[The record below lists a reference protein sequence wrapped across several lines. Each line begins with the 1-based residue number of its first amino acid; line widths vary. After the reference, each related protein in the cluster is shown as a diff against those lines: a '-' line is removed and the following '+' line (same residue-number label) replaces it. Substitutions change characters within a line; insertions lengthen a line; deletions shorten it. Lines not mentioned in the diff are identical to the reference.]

1 MVKVKINGKNYNVKE
16 MAFAEY
22 TKMEEQGFS
31 ILDAFRKKQM
41 TLIAM
46 GFVCAVVGCDRDEAE
61 RLITQHVLGGG
72 NIIDITNAFADAVA
86 ESDFFQKML
95 GMTQDEQE
103 TPETP
108 KKATKSKKEV
118 EEAAEEE

>member
-16 MAFAEY
+16 MEFAEY

-61 RLITQHVLGGG
+61 HLITQHVL
-72 NIIDITNAFADAVA
+72 VV
-86 ESDFFQKML
+86 
-95 GMTQDEQE
+95 E
-103 TPETP
+103 TLLTSQTHLLMPLQNPIFSRRCSE
-108 KKATKSKKEV
+108 
-118 EEAAEEE
+118 

>member
-41 TLIAM
+41 TA
-46 GFVCAVVGCDRDEAE
+46 C
-61 RLITQHVLGGG
+61 TWWWKHY
-72 NIIDITNAFADAVA
+72 
-86 ESDFFQKML
+86 
-95 GMTQDEQE
+95 
-103 TPETP
+103 
-108 KKATKSKKEV
+108 
-118 EEAAEEE
+118 

>member
-22 TKMEEQGFS
+22 TKMEDRLL

-61 RLITQHVLGGG
+61 HLITQHVLGGG

-103 TPETP
+103 TPE
-108 KKATKSKKEV
+108 KATKSKKEV
-118 EEAAEEE
+118 EEAAVEE

>member
-61 RLITQHVLGGG
+61 HLITQHVLGGG
-72 NIIDITNAFADAVA
+72 NII
-86 ESDFFQKML
+86 E
-95 GMTQDEQE
+95 MTQDEQE
-103 TPETP
+103 TP
-108 KKATKSKKEV
+108 KKATNFKKEV
-118 EEAAEEE
+118 EEVAEEE

>member
-31 ILDAFRKKQM
+31 IIDAFRKRQM

-61 RLITQHVLGGG
+61 HLITQHVLGGG

-103 TPETP
+103 TPE
-108 KKATKSKKEV
+108 KATKLKKEV
-118 EEAAEEE
+118 EEVAEEE

>member
-61 RLITQHVLGGG
+61 YLITQHVLGGG
-72 NIIDITNAFADAVA
+72 NIINITNAFADAVA

-103 TPETP
+103 TP

-118 EEAAEEE
+118 EEAAVEE

>member
-95 GMTQDEQE
+95 GTTQDEQE
-103 TPETP
+103 TPKE
-108 KKATKSKKEV
+108 ATKSKKEV
-118 EEAAEEE
+118 EEVAEEE

>member
-31 ILDAFRKKQM
+31 IIDAFRKKQM

-46 GFVCAVVGCDRDEAE
+46 GFVCAVIGCDRDEAE
-61 RLITQHVLGGG
+61 HLITQHVLGGG
-72 NIIDITNAFADAVA
+72 NIVDITNAFADAVN

-103 TPETP
+103 TP
-108 KKATKSKKEV
+108 KSKKEV